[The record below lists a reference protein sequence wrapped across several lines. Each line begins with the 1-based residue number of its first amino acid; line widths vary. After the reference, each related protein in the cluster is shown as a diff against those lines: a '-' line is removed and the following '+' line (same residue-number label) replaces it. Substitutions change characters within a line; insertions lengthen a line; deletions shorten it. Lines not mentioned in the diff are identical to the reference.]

1 MPFENTPMD
10 KLQLLKNITIFSS
23 LAPAELTAV
32 SSLFVEEGFEK
43 EEFIITEGDS
53 PNWLCVVKEGNVKM
67 VKHSPSGR
75 DMIIAIM
82 TAGDVIGEVAVFD
95 GGPYPASAQGMGN
108 GVMLK
113 MSTKDFIS
121 LLKKYPSVSLE
132 IIGDLGRKLR
142 GAMNIARELRGER
155 VEGRIAMVLLKLAKK
170 VGAPVEGGVALTI
183 SLTRQDIADMV
194 GSTIETT
201 IRVISRF
208 KKEGIV
214 KDSKGK
220 MTLNVKGLEK
230 ILREMGS

>member
-1 MPFENTPMD
+1 MD

-23 LAPAELTAV
+23 LTPTELTAV
-32 SSLFVEEGFEK
+32 SSLFAEEGFEK

-53 PNWLCVVKEGNVKM
+53 PNWLCIIREGNVKM

-75 DMIIAIM
+75 DMIIAVM
-82 TAGDVIGEVAVFD
+82 SAGDVIGEVAVFD
-95 GGPYPASAQGMGN
+95 GGPYPASAQGMGT
-108 GVMLK
+108 GAVLK
-113 MSTKDFIS
+113 IS
-121 LLKKYPSVSLE
+121 RKNFVAILKKYPSVSLE

-155 VEGRIAMVLLKLAKK
+155 VEGRIAMVLLKLARK
-170 VGAPVEGGVALTI
+170 VGTPVEGGVVLTVPF
-183 SLTRQDIADMV
+183 TRQNIADMV

-214 KDSKGK
+214 KDGEGK
-220 MTLNVKGLEK
+220 ITLDVKSLEL
-230 ILREMGS
+230 ILREFEN